1 MSAIIHWSLLFLGL
15 ILLGFSISLYL
26 KTKKMLA
33 KGIYGNAVVTENK
46 LVRSTDEKGSSMMYQ
61 PVMEIKSGNQTFSY
75 SPNFRS
81 NPPQYKVGEK
91 VPVVFE
97 AANPQSARIVS
108 FWGLHLGSLIL
119 MVFALPMLTIGGGY
133 VLFKYGII

>member
-33 KGIYGNAVVTENK
+33 KGVYGSAVVIENK
-46 LVRSTDEKGSSMMYQ
+46 LVRSTDEKGTSMMYQ
-61 PVMEIKSGNQTFSY
+61 PVMEIKAGEKTYPF

-91 VPVVFE
+91 VPVVYE
-97 AANPQSARIVS
+97 ASEPQSARIVS
-108 FWGLHLGSLIL
+108 YWGLHLGSIIL
-119 MVFALPMLTIGGGY
+119 MLFALPMLTIGTGY

>member
-1 MSAIIHWSLLFLGL
+1 
-15 ILLGFSISLYL
+15 
-26 KTKKMLA
+26 MLA
-33 KGIYGNAVVTENK
+33 KGVYGNAVVTENK